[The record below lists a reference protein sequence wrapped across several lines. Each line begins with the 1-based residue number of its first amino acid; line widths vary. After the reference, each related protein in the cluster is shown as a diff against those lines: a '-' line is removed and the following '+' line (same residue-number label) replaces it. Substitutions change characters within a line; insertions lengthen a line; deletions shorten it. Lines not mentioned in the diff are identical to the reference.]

1 VLAEDGRASRR
12 WSGGYDADALV
23 GFACGY
29 TGEFGQ
35 WWTDRARVEL
45 EPQVAGA
52 WLGGHFELVSIGV
65 AGAARRAG
73 IGRGLV
79 HALLDRLPHE
89 RLFLMTSSALLI
101 RRGASTRLSDGKSPV
116 QASAKQ
122 P

>member
-23 GFACGY
+23 GFAHGY

-35 WWTDRARVEL
+35 WWTDSAREVL
-45 EPQVAGA
+45 EPQVDEA
-52 WLGGHFELVSIGV
+52 WLGGHFELVSVGV

-73 IGRGLV
+73 IGRGLMR
-79 HALLDRLPHE
+79 ALLDRLPHE
-89 RLFLMTSSALLI
+89 RLLLMTSSALLI
-101 RRGASTRLSDGKSPV
+101 RRGASTRPRDGRSSV